1 MGGGGLGCLTVVL
14 FAALPLCIIYSNWGQ
29 GVTGPTFG

>member
-14 FAALPLCIIYSNWGQ
+14 FAALPLYIIHSNWEH